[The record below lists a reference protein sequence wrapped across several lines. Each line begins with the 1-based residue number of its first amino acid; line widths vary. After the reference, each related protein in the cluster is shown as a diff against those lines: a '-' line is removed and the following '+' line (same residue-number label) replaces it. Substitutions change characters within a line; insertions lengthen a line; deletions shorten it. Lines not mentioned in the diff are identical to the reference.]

1 MKKFMSFFMLS
12 VIVTIASLILSAVF
26 DFSLSN
32 TWQAFVAMLFI
43 FGPLWVFGWKK
54 TGEFK
59 NKYPL
64 AVIFFRFCLINLI
77 IGYVLSV
84 ILLLRE
90 TIA

>member
-1 MKKFMSFFMLS
+1 MKKFISYCTLS
-12 VIVTIASLILSAVF
+12 IVATIVSICLSIFF

-54 TGEFK
+54 TETIK
-59 NKYPL
+59 NKHPL
-64 AVIFFRFCLINLI
+64 AFIFGRFCLVNLI

-84 ILLLRE
+84 ILFLSGK
-90 TIA
+90 IA